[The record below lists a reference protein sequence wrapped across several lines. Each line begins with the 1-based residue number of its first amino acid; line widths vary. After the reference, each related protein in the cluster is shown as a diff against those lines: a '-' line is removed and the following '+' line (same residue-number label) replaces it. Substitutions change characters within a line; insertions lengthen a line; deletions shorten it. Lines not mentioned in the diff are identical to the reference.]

1 MYGNSKLMDDG
12 EVALSEV
19 APSLSEVAPSLSEV
33 APSLSEVAPSQII
46 LSFQV
51 CSYLYR

>member
-33 APSLSEVAPSQII
+33 APSQII